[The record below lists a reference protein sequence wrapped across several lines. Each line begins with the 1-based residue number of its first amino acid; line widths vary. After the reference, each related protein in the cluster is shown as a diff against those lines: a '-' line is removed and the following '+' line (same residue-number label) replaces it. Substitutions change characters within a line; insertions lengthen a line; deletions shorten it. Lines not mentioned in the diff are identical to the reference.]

1 MRVVLESDMSL
12 NLLQLDDETRTLML
26 QELEYDLARNQLH
39 ISPYLSGQGVHDY
52 AQVLREAIEEGD
64 ETTLA
69 AALSQMRRIAR
80 TAHRR
85 LPQGGYNV
93 VTVPSNAA
101 EMIADDAF
109 NRYYIRAIC
118 RRALA
123 EGLDQVIVYRA
134 KPVDSPRSRS
144 EELVETA
151 VNPADLLEDLQTHT
165 GEETEMGIPGG
176 PNSGISIHF
185 P

>member
-1 MRVVLESDMSL
+1 
-12 NLLQLDDETRTLML
+12 ML

-39 ISPYLSGQGVHDY
+39 ISPYLSGQGIHDY
-52 AQVLREAIEEGD
+52 AEVLREAIENGD

-69 AALSQMRRIAR
+69 AALGQMRRLAR
-80 TAHRR
+80 TAHRKQS
-85 LPQGGYNV
+85 QGGYNI

-123 EGLDQVIVYRA
+123 EGLDKVIVYRA
-134 KPVDSPRSRS
+134 KPVSSPRSGS

-151 VNPADLLEDLQTHT
+151 VNPADLLEDLQQHT
-165 GEETEMGIPGG
+165 GEETSMGIPGG
-176 PNSGISIHF
+176 PNSGISVHF
-185 P
+185 A

>member
-1 MRVVLESDMSL
+1 MSL
-12 NLLQLDDETRTLML
+12 YLQQLNPQTRELMEEELD
-26 QELEYDLARNQLH
+26 YDQAHHQLH
-39 ISPYLSGQGVHDY
+39 ISPYLSGQGVHDFPLL
-52 AQVLREAIEEGD
+52 LRQAIRHGD

-69 AALSQMRRIAR
+69 HSLGRMRRIAR

-85 LPQGGYNV
+85 LPEGGYNI
-93 VTVPSNAA
+93 VTVPYNAA

-123 EGLDQVIVYRA
+123 EGEDRVVVYRA
-134 KPVDSPRSRS
+134 RATRSPRPRS

-151 VNPADLLEDLQTHT
+151 VDPAELLEDLRQHS
-165 GEETEMGIPGG
+165 GEKTELGIPGG
-176 PNSGISIHF
+176 PNSGISVYL
-185 P
+185 PQTSA

>member
-1 MRVVLESDMSL
+1 
-12 NLLQLDDETRTLML
+12 ML
-26 QELEYDLARNQLH
+26 QELEYDLARNQLY

-52 AQVLREAIEEGD
+52 AELLREAIEKGD

-69 AALSQMRRIAR
+69 EALSQMRRIDR

-85 LPQGGYNV
+85 LPQGGYNI
-93 VTVPSNAA
+93 VTTPSNAA
-101 EMIADDAF
+101 EMIADDAI

-123 EGLDQVIVYRA
+123 EGIDQVIVYRA
-134 KPVDSPRSRS
+134 KPANSPRPRS

-151 VNPADLLEDLQTHT
+151 VHPADLLQDLQQHT

-176 PNSGISIHF
+176 PNSGISVHF